1 MGWDL
6 YDLIVVK
13 CQDLGHAKEASLGN
27 EANILREAEMR
38 GGRALIVVKPWVPI
52 VSET

>member
-38 GGRALIVVKPWVPI
+38 GG
-52 VSET
+52 EH